1 MAHQACGTFPRCCH
15 RGLRNAPP
23 KPAEPT
29 PGRYRHYK
37 DNPYRVIGLALH
49 SETREWLV
57 VYEALYGEGGL
68 FVRPAAMFTE
78 TVEVGGQRVPRF
90 ARVGD

>member
-1 MAHQACGTFPRCCH
+1 MHD
-15 RGLRNAPP
+15 APP

-29 PGRYRHYK
+29 PGLYRHYK

-57 VYEALYGEGGL
+57 VYEALYGDGGL
-68 FVRPAAMFTE
+68 FVRPAA
-78 TVEVGGQRVPRF
+78 
-90 ARVGD
+90 